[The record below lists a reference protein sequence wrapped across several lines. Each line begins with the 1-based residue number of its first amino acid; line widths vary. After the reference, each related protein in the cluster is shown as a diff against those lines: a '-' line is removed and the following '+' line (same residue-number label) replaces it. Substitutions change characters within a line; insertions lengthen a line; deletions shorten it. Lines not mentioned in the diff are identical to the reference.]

1 MHVHVYV
8 KMQNFIELPP
18 ISTQLYHIKYN
29 RLVNVYISPEKREK
43 KSRYLCNSMTD
54 LHKIWHCD
62 AERVSHVKN

>member
-1 MHVHVYV
+1 LHVHIYV

-43 KSRYLCNSMTD
+43 ITISVQQYDRSPQNL
-54 LHKIWHCD
+54 
-62 AERVSHVKN
+62 AR